1 MIVNSENF
9 NTVNFI
15 EGCIILIN
23 KPLDVTSYYVVDQIQ
38 KTFKY
43 RRKQKIKIGHAGTLD
58 PLATGLLIL
67 CTGKMTKKISQ
78 FQDMEKT
85 YSGTIQLGA
94 STPSYDLETE
104 VENHMPTDSITLE
117 QIEDVRKSFLGYQE
131 LKPPAHSAI
140 KLNGK
145 RAYELA
151 RKGIQPDMPAKPL
164 YISRFELNTEQFP
177 SLQFRI
183 SCTKGTYIRSI
194 AHEFGLR
201 LKNAAYL
208 SSLHRESIGDHSSDQ
223 AYSLDGFIEKLNPL
237 VDVI

>member
-1 MIVNSENF
+1 MDSIDF
-9 NTVNFI
+9 NDGF
-15 EGCIILIN
+15 IILID
-23 KPLDVTSYYVVDQIQ
+23 KPLRVTSFYVVDQIQ
-38 KTFKY
+38 KAYKRT
-43 RRKQKIKIGHAGTLD
+43 RKQKLKIGHAGTLD

-85 YSGTIQLGA
+85 YSGTFQLGA

-104 VENHMPTDSITLE
+104 VENHKDISTITQEDLE
-117 QIEDVRKSFLGYQE
+117 RTRNSFMGYQE

-151 RKGIQPDMPAKPL
+151 RKGLQPEMPLKPL
-164 YISRFELNTEQFP
+164 YISRFDLDTLQLPEL
-177 SLQFRI
+177 SFRI

-194 AHEFGLR
+194 ANEFGAR
-201 LKNAAYL
+201 LNNAAYL
-208 SSLHRESIGDHSSDQ
+208 SSLHRESIGDFSAST
-223 AYSLDGFIEKLNPL
+223 AFSLDGFLEKLNSN